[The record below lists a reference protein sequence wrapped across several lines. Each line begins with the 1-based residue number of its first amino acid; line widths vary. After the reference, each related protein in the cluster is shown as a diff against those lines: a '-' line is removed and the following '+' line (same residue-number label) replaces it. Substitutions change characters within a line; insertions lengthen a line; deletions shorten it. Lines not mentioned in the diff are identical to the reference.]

1 MSAEIV
7 SLDLRP
13 VLRAGGEPIADIMR
27 AVSRLEPG
35 QGLRLMTTFKPV
47 PLFGLL
53 DKKGFDHT
61 ESQLADGEWE
71 VLFTPRADR
80 RAPAPVKAVAAEDAL
95 AAPGAEWPAPTRFL
109 DNRGLEQP
117 EPMIRTLA
125 ATEQMPTGEVLSVL
139 LDRRPAFLLP
149 ELDRRGHLWRGGL
162 EDDGK
167 TYRLS
172 VLIREGRGETQ

>member
-1 MSAEIV
+1 MSADIL

-35 QGLRLMTTFKPV
+35 QKLRLMTTFKPV

-61 ESQLADGEWE
+61 ESRLADDEWE
-71 VLFTPRADR
+71 VLFTPRAEP
-80 RAPAPVKAVAAEDAL
+80 RALAAVKAAGADDPR
-95 AAPGAEWPAPTRFL
+95 AAPGAEWPAPTRSL
-109 DNRGLEQP
+109 DNRDLEQP

-125 ATEQMPTGEVLSVL
+125 AIEQLRPGEVLSVR

-149 ELDRRGHLWRGGL
+149 ELDRRGHLWRGGFE
-162 EDDGK
+162 EDGQSF
-167 TYRLS
+167 RLT
-172 VLIREGRGETQ
+172 VLIREGKDETQ